1 MHQDGRH
8 VFSNWNDYS
17 MTNASSLV
25 TGATADD
32 APRLELLKSEFAVRF
47 AAEHATTMRV
57 LRAVPDSGSNFR
69 PHPRSASALELAAT
83 LDREQ
88 TGIVSV
94 LNRTWSMPPSFPT
107 PAESWANA
115 LQRIEAGGAAVVA
128 ALRAIPATR
137 LGDAVPFF
145 TGPGTVAPVAIR
157 EMLWFWLLDMIHHR
171 GQLSVYVRM
180 AGGRVPAIYG
190 PSADETW
197 S

>member
-1 MHQDGRH
+1 M
-8 VFSNWNDYS
+8 S
-17 MTNASSLV
+17 NASSPV
-25 TGATADD
+25 IAAAADD

-57 LRAVPDSGSNFR
+57 LRAIPDSESNFR
-69 PHPRSASALELAAT
+69 PHTRSASALEVAAT

-88 TGIVSV
+88 AAIVSV
-94 LNRTWSMPPSFPT
+94 LNGTWSMPPSFPA
-107 PAESWANA
+107 PADTWEDA
-115 LQRIEAGGAAVVA
+115 LQRIDGDGAAVLA
-128 ALRAIPATR
+128 ALSAIPATR
-137 LGDAVPFF
+137 LGESVPFF
-145 TGPGTVAPVAIR
+145 TGPRTVAPVAIR
-157 EMLWFWLLDMIHHR
+157 EMLWFWLLDMVHHR

>member
-1 MHQDGRH
+1 
-8 VFSNWNDYS
+8 
-17 MTNASSLV
+17 MTNASSPV
-25 TGATADD
+25 IAATAAD
-32 APRLELLKSEFAVRF
+32 AHKLELLKSEFTTRF

-57 LRAVPDSGSNFR
+57 LRSIPGSEANFR
-69 PHPRSASALELAAT
+69 PHPRSASALEVTVT

-88 TGIVSV
+88 AGIVAV
-94 LNRTWSMPPSFPT
+94 LNGTWSMPPSFPA
-107 PAESWANA
+107 PAESWEIA
-115 LQRIEAGGAAVVA
+115 LQRVETGGAAVLA
-128 ALRAIPATR
+128 ALSAIPATR
-137 LGDAVPFF
+137 LGESVPFF

-157 EMLWFWLLDMIHHR
+157 EMLWFWLLDMVHHR